1 MKQTLPEQAK
11 MLWSAISYIRKPNA
25 KNKFKA
31 VELLEL
37 LRDRGH
43 PSIQTKAIRELE
55 KVTDEQR
62 TREY

>member
-1 MKQTLPEQAK
+1 MKQSLSEQAK
-11 MLWSAISYIRKPNA
+11 ILWSAIAYIRKPEA
-25 KNKFKA
+25 RNKFKA
-31 VELLEL
+31 IQLLEL

-55 KVTDEQR
+55 NVTDEQR